1 MLTAHRG
8 MHLAIVVVEEA
19 HEEISNG
26 RLKMHLD
33 LCRYVSIIRRWDRAL
48 LAVLINTDFR
58 GRRARRVQGQEER
71 GEE

>member
-19 HEEISNG
+19 HEEISNR
-26 RLKMHLD
+26 RLKMQLD

-48 LAVLINTDFR
+48 LAVFD
-58 GRRARRVQGQEER
+58 QH
-71 GEE
+71 